1 MSDIQRVDTKKFDDA
16 VSKSG
21 YKVSYIVDTLGI
33 SRQSYDRKRKGLNA
47 FRKSEIFVLVNL
59 LNLNDMEKRE
69 IFFP

>member
-1 MSDIQRVDTKKFDDA
+1 MGIIQRVDTKKFDDA
-16 VSKSG
+16 VARSG